1 MSPSSTAQFRL
12 KSNKFNILCT
22 PKVHRRLHN
31 SPQLLTA
38 ISQINLKRAT
48 PFCVLL
54 LLLLCSHLCLCLSSS
69 LFPSRPPKPLKHSV
83 LSHTCHSP
91 RTSVQP
97 QYNLSHQPLHHK
109 LTLNLNFSVQVSF
122 LKLACLLYKQQ
133 LLLFAVHDTEA
144 DRPPLYVASKQ
155 LVGIH

>member
-1 MSPSSTAQFRL
+1 MPPRSVYYYYYYYAPISAYVFQVVSF
-12 KSNKFNILCT
+12 
-22 PKVHRRLHN
+22 
-31 SPQLLTA
+31 LLE
-38 ISQINLKRAT
+38 
-48 PFCVLL
+48 
-54 LLLLCSHLCLCLSSS
+54 
-69 LFPSRPPKPLKHSV
+69 PPKPLKHSV